1 MKIANYLALVYDLEL
16 DDATWR
22 SKVDRVLVGVDETGC
37 RVDTLRTHVEAAAQL
52 RRVISE
58 YPHRMAA
65 TGPEVACCAPVHS
78 PIPLH
83 SQVMIHSRVHS
94 RILGHP
100 HVPVHPRDRLRS
112 MLESVER
119 TCADASPT
127 PAEQAQQAEI
137 WEGVSS
143 GTWSIIDHYERLGRR
158 YLFVYKTD
166 AGKSDPLRMTPM
178 QRRALECLS
187 RGRSD
192 SEIAV
197 TLGIKLDAASA
208 LVRVIKRKLRMPVRR
223 DLIGIN
229 ADCLRPIALPG
240 GELWA
245 ALLYSST
252 DLAQVLP
259 PSISDAE
266 RSILHLQFA
275 GKSNYEIAQIRQVA
289 YKTVSNQVAAAY
301 SKLNVRTCGEM
312 LHNLRVACR

>member
-1 MKIANYLALVYDLEL
+1 MKIAGYLALVYDLEL

-22 SKVDRVLVGVDETGC
+22 SKVDRVLASLDGTDC
-37 RVDTLRTHVEAAAQL
+37 RVDALRAHVEAAAQL
-52 RRVISE
+52 RRVIAE
-58 YPHRMAA
+58 YPHCIAA
-65 TGPEVACCAPVHS
+65 TGPEVASCVPVHS

-83 SQVMIHSRVHS
+83 SQVVIHSRVHS
-94 RILGHP
+94 RALGHP
-100 HVPVHPRDRLRS
+100 NVPGHPRDRLRS

-119 TCADASPT
+119 THPHTSPT
-127 PAEQAQQAEI
+127 PAEEAEI
-137 WEGVSS
+137 WEGVFS
-143 GTWSIIDHYERLGRR
+143 GTWSIIDRYERLGRR
-158 YLFVYKTD
+158 HLFVYKTD

-178 QRRALECLS
+178 QRRALDCLS

-192 SEIAV
+192 SEIAA

-208 LVRVIKRKLRMPVRR
+208 LVRVVKRKLRMPIRR

-229 ADCLRPIALPG
+229 ADCLRPIALCR
-240 GELWA
+240 GELRA
-245 ALLYSST
+245 AVLYSSI

-259 PSISDAE
+259 SSISDAE

-275 GKSNYEIAQIRQVA
+275 GKSNYEIARIRQVA

-312 LHNLRVACR
+312 LHNLRAACR

>member
-1 MKIANYLALVYDLEL
+1 MKIAGYLALFYDLEL

-22 SKVDRVLVGVDETGC
+22 SRVDRVLASLDETGR
-37 RVDTLRTHVEAAAQL
+37 RVDTLRAHVEAAARL
-52 RRVISE
+52 RRVIAE
-58 YPHRMAA
+58 YPHCMAA
-65 TGPEVACCAPVHS
+65 TGPEVASCAPVHS

-83 SQVMIHSRVHS
+83 SQVMVASRAHSRV
-94 RILGHP
+94 LGP
-100 HVPVHPRDRLRS
+100 PNVLIHPRDTLRS

-119 TCADASPT
+119 ACADTGPT
-127 PAEQAQQAEI
+127 PAEQAEL
-137 WEGVSS
+137 WEGVFS

-178 QRRALECLS
+178 QRRALDCLS

-197 TLGIKLDAASA
+197 ALGIKLDAASA
-208 LVRVIKRKLRMPVRR
+208 LVRVIKRKLRMPTRR

-240 GELWA
+240 GELSA
-245 ALLYSST
+245 ALLYSSI

-275 GKSNYEIAQIRQVA
+275 GKSTYEIARIRQVA

-312 LHNLRVACR
+312 LHNLRAACR